1 MKSFFETRGQN
12 AAVSSRLY
20 LNRLVY
26 GFIRSTFK
34 TPEKGWIQSRWYW
47 FHFPLSLRGYI
58 LWSSP
63 LQAWFSAEDETA
75 VEYMLHL
82 QSYEPVQ
89 WVQPRE
95 GEVFIDVGGYIGSY
109 SMLASRAVGPAG
121 RVVILEPEPNNRR
134 QLERNLLLNGIANCK
149 IVPQAAWSGNGS
161 VGWHQDNEPVW
172 HRVAEGQN
180 NRVVDA
186 VRIDELV
193 SRFSLSRVD
202 WIKMDIEG
210 AEVDALKGAEITLRR
225 FHPQLFIEV
234 HETLKPITE
243 FLSQAG
249 YSIVNASFDVPPERH
264 GWILARAS
272 YGSF

>member
-12 AAVSSRLY
+12 AAVCSRLY

-26 GFIRSTFK
+26 SVIRSTFK
-34 TPEKGWIQSRWYW
+34 TPERGWIHTRWYW

-82 QSYEPVQ
+82 QNYEPVQ

-109 SMLASRAVGPAG
+109 SMLASQAVGPAG

-134 QLERNLLLNGIANCK
+134 QLERNLLLNGIANCQ

-161 VGWHQDNEPVW
+161 VGWHQDKEPVW
-172 HRVAEGQN
+172 HRVEEGQHDQA
-180 NRVVDA
+180 VDA
-186 VRIDELV
+186 VRIDDLV

-210 AEVDALKGAEITLRR
+210 AEVDALKGAEVTLRR

-243 FLSQAG
+243 FLSRAG
-249 YSIVNASFDVPPERH
+249 YSIVSASFDVPPERH

-272 YGSF
+272 

>member
-1 MKSFFETRGQN
+1 VKSFFETRGQN
-12 AAVSSRLY
+12 LTVSARLY

-26 GFIRSTFK
+26 GFIRSTFRA
-34 TPEKGWIQSRWYW
+34 PERGWIRSRWYW
-47 FHFPLSLRGYI
+47 FHYPLSLRGET
-58 LWSSP
+58 LWSEP
-63 LQAWFSAEDETA
+63 LRAWFCPEDETA
-75 VEYMLHL
+75 VEFMLH
-82 QSYEPVQ
+82 QQYYEPVQ

-109 SMLASRAVGPAG
+109 SILAARAVGPSG

-134 QLERNLLLNGIANCK
+134 QLERNLLLNGITNCQ
-149 IVPQAAWSGNGS
+149 IVPQAAWSGSGS
-161 VGWHQDNEPVW
+161 VGWHQDYEPVW
-172 HRVAEGQN
+172 HRVEEGQN
-180 NRVVDA
+180 DQAVDA
-186 VRIDELV
+186 VRIDDLV

-210 AEVDALKGAEITLRR
+210 AEVDALKGAEATLRR

-243 FLSQAG
+243 FLSQTG
-249 YSIVNASFDVPPERH
+249 YSIVDATFDVLPERH

-272 YGSF
+272 